1 MTNYFVQRGTKSFG
15 PLAAGKVLS
24 LIKAGKILPTD
35 AIATD
40 KNGPW
45 KPVAEV
51 PALKAALGQG
61 SVESPAP
68 ATGNPAGT
76 VHLQG
81 QASGPNSDE
90 PRLAPPPLAPIR
102 ESQYSKI
109 LPPPKPSGV
118 KKPDVEKESFS
129 DSLLFRSLMYIGF
142 AAVLGGILFVV
153 GSKINNAFT
162 DAEDRIEV
170 AGDRLANRLFENQQ
184 KELAKGIGERSG
196 NQESK
201 SRGFVPERR
210 DRVVPK
216 VVPKVVP
223 SLAKT
228 KIVQIG
234 AGKATITDKKSNG
247 RSHVKIECNNG
258 LVIDADWQR
267 NSFNDF
273 GYDIYEPTV
282 SMDYNRLAVMA
293 TARGVIASYLRGEYD

>member
-1 MTNYFVQRGTKSFG
+1 MTNYFVQRGAKKIG

-51 PALKAALGQG
+51 PALQAALGQG

-68 ATGNPAGT
+68 ATGNPVGT
-76 VHLQG
+76 VNLQG
-81 QASGPNSDE
+81 QAPGPNPDE
-90 PRLAPPPLAPIR
+90 PRLAPPPLDPIR

-129 DSLLFRSLMYIGF
+129 DSLLFRSLMYIGCVV
-142 AAVLGGILFVV
+142 VLGGILFVV

-196 NQESK
+196 NHESE
-201 SRGFVPERR
+201 SRGFVPELR

-216 VVPKVVP
+216 VVPN
-223 SLAKT
+223 LAKT
-228 KIVQIG
+228 KIVEIG
-234 AGKATITDKKSNG
+234 AGKATITDKKGNG
-247 RSHVKIECNNG
+247 YSHVKIECNNG